1 MNDWMRRMALRVSNV
16 LGSPWSI
23 VAALACVAT
32 LFFLIARRGYSQELL
47 WDFTS
52 CLTVVTFL
60 MVFILQ
66 NAQNRHERV
75 LQVKLDE
82 LLRAV
87 EGARTHMVNLQGTSE
102 NDLEKLEEE
111 FEQLAD
117 KERRRAADT
126 SRARRHDG

>member
-1 MNDWMRRMALRVSNV
+1 MNDWMRRMALQVSNV

-23 VAALACVAT
+23 VVALACVAT
-32 LFFLIARRGYSQELL
+32 LFFLIAQRGYSQEFL

-52 CLTVVTFL
+52 CLTIVTFL

-102 NDLEKLEEE
+102 TNLEKLEEE
-111 FEQLAD
+111 FEQLAN
-117 KERRRAADT
+117 EEQQRRKV
-126 SRARRHDG
+126 

>member
-1 MNDWMRRMALRVSNV
+1 MNDWMRRIALRVSNV

-32 LFFLIARRGYSQELL
+32 LFFLISERGFSQELL

-102 NDLEKLEEE
+102 DDLERLEEE

-117 KERRRAADT
+117 QERRRATDT
-126 SRARRHDG
+126 ARGRRRNG